1 MEREEM
7 SEERF
12 ERLQKIAREEFG
24 VTISRSDKKSSF
36 KEVFGLDVETA
47 RQIGINAC
55 VEKLG
60 RDFVEKYKETST
72 CAYGE
77 SEDGMFCFVG
87 VDDVEKN
94 GCDYALVLD
103 STSRFPYSASCVV
116 SLENGAVTWREVV
129 VPEK

>member
-1 MEREEM
+1 M

-12 ERLQKIAREEFG
+12 ERLRKIAQEEFG
-24 VTISRSDKKSSF
+24 VTISHSDKKFSF
-36 KEVFGLDVETA
+36 QELFGFDIDAA

-60 RDFVEKYKETST
+60 KDFVEKHKENST
-72 CAYGE
+72 CALGE
-77 SEDGMFCFVG
+77 SEDGIFCFVG
-87 VDDVEKN
+87 VDDEKRS

-103 STSRFPYSASCVV
+103 STSRFPYRASSVV
-116 SLENGAVTWREVV
+116 RLSDGTVTWKEVV